1 MLCYNINVASYSGF
15 NYYPISFGW
24 GGNGGHTSG
33 IRWKTG
39 FQFVRGLAT
48 RVQYFFRW
56 SMQFIRNSPMHKIN
70 DLSESVA
77 KQYNCLIDILLLILD
92 HAAQIDDE

>member
-1 MLCYNINVASYSGF
+1 
-15 NYYPISFGW
+15 
-24 GGNGGHTSG
+24 
-33 IRWKTG
+33 
-39 FQFVRGLAT
+39 
-48 RVQYFFRW
+48 
-56 SMQFIRNSPMHKIN
+56 MHKIN